1 MNPKMM
7 TCKIMDGNRKDVPM
21 VNPIIVARPLI
32 HVFFLGLMPAHR
44 NDMHVDGHQI
54 IAVS

>member
-21 VNPIIVARPLI
+21 VNPIIVARPRMRMNLAQKLET
-32 HVFFLGLMPAHR
+32 HETVVPKVLHG
-44 NDMHVDGHQI
+44 
-54 IAVS
+54 S